1 MGDPMWRLRQ
11 LRRFAV
17 EQARAAL
24 GACLTAENQIAE
36 RIAAIDAAVQR
47 DLAADA
53 ALDHA
58 DRFRDMFVR
67 RTEARRVERSAAQ
80 TALAAAQARS
90 AVARAGVVAA
100 RTAAE
105 AVETLIGERA
115 VAVAAA
121 VARAEQHA
129 LDDMA
134 RARVDFPHKGGIRRT
149 R

>member
-1 MGDPMWRLRQ
+1 MRRLQQ
-11 LRRFAV
+11 LRRYAV

-24 GACLTAENQIAE
+24 GTCLTAENHLAE

-58 DRFRDMFVR
+58 DRFHDMFVR

-115 VAVAAA
+115 AEVAAA

-134 RARVDFPHKGGIRRT
+134 RARVDFPHKGDIRRT